1 MRAFKRLVCT
11 VCWGLFLHAC
21 SAAPQVIPIPAP
33 SENAARSLDWLT
45 ENYPEVLSAIS
56 TAMARELKLPP
67 IQGVVTFY
75 SNYQTFESGLAA
87 EFEESAR
94 RAEERTG
101 RRQPEAVRQENIA
114 FLARQRSVTAAAV
127 AIDDNIL
134 VHEIAFRRYPWSER
148 VRVLAHEI
156 THVLQRSLAARR
168 PASWENW
175 LIEGFADW
183 VGYKV
188 LDSLHV
194 ETFGE
199 SRQRVVDSVVAGS
212 ARQTLPSLIQL
223 HTQADILTWTRSQGR
238 HAAYGQGMV
247 AIDLIIEEK
256 GMAAVLDYFRKF
268 AKLNNRQRNFSE
280 AFGETL
286 ENFNAKFS
294 QYLAGIQAR

>member
-1 MRAFKRLVCT
+1 MRPFKRLVST
-11 VCWGLFLHAC
+11 VCCGLFLHAC
-21 SAAPQVIPIPAP
+21 SAAPQVLPIPAP
-33 SENAARSLDWLT
+33 SENAVRPLDWLN

-56 TAMARELKLPP
+56 TAMVRELKFPP
-67 IQGVVTFY
+67 VQGVVTFY

-87 EFEESAR
+87 EFDASAR
-94 RAEERTG
+94 RAEERAG
-101 RRQPEAVRQENIA
+101 RRQPEAVRQQNIA

-127 AIDDNIL
+127 AINGNVL

-156 THVLQRSLAARR
+156 THVLQRNLAAQR

-188 LDSLHV
+188 LDSLNI
-194 ETFGE
+194 ENFAK
-199 SRQRVVDSVVAGS
+199 SRQGVVDSVVAGS

-223 HTQADILTWTRSQGR
+223 HTQADILTWTRTQGR

-247 AIDLIIEEK
+247 AIDLLIEEK

-268 AKLNNRQRNFSE
+268 AELNNRQRNFSE

-286 ENFNAKFS
+286 ENFNDKFS
-294 QYLAGIQAR
+294 QYLAAIQGR

>member
-1 MRAFKRLVCT
+1 MGAFKLLACT
-11 VCWGLFLHAC
+11 VCCGLFVHAC
-21 SAAPQVIPIPAP
+21 SAGPQVIPIPAP
-33 SENAARSLDWLT
+33 AENAAGSLERLN

-56 TAMARELKLPP
+56 TAMARELKFPT

-75 SNYQTFESGLAA
+75 SNYQTFENGLAA
-87 EFEESAR
+87 EFEANAR
-94 RAEERTG
+94 GAEERTG
-101 RRQPEAVRQENIA
+101 RRQPEAVRQERVA

-127 AIDDNIL
+127 AVNDNVL

-148 VRVLAHEI
+148 VRVLAHEM
-156 THVLQRSLAARR
+156 THVLQRNLAGHR

-188 LDSLHV
+188 LDSLNI
-194 ETFGE
+194 ENFAK
-199 SRQRVVDSVVAGS
+199 SRQGVVDSVIAGS
-212 ARQTLPSLIQL
+212 ARQTLPSLLQL
-223 HTQADILTWTRSQGR
+223 HTQGEILTWTRAQGR

-247 AIDLIIEEK
+247 AIDLLVEEK

-268 AKLNNRQRNFSE
+268 SKLNNRQGNFSE

-286 ENFNAKFS
+286 ENFDARFS
-294 QYLAGIQAR
+294 QYVARIKGR